1 MGKRT
6 LLFSV
11 TKKDLVVTHFPCGG
25 AGGQHRDKTSN
36 GTMIRHPASGASV
49 KVTESR
55 SQHQNTR
62 TALRRLTETREFKLW
77 VRIKSGELDA
87 LTERYGLRPE
97 NLRIEG
103 RVNGEWK
110 AIG

>member
-1 MGKRT
+1 MSRE

-11 TKKDLVVTHFPCGG
+11 TKKDLVVTHLRCGG

-36 GTMIRHPASGASV
+36 GTRISHPASGASV

-55 SQHQNTR
+55 SQHENTR
-62 TALRRLTETREFKLW
+62 TALRRLVQTPKFQLW
-77 VRIKSGELDA
+77 LKIKTGELDA
-87 LTERYGLRPE
+87 ASEKFTMSPE

-103 RVNGEWK
+103 RERGEWR